1 MTHDELQHEIDHLR
15 TQLAICE
22 AKKAARDQE
31 AHESSTAV
39 HQGPKRFSREYIR
52 SHLPDREQLSHTLN
66 EVAQT
71 VNKELKKNHVATA
84 AATFVVGVIV
94 GRLISK

>member
-22 AKKAARDQE
+22 AKKAARDQK
-31 AHESSTAV
+31 AQESVTAV
-39 HQGPKRFSREYIR
+39 HQEPKRFSKEYIR

-71 VNKELKKNHVATA
+71 VNKELKKNHAVTA